1 MEHWIKIID
10 KKKKKKKEWSGLI
23 VAFSEYRPDLLK
35 TLANELNYSFYDYR
49 EAEMAPLGMKAAEL
63 TLAELDRTLYKTIQA
78 GPTVLHN
85 IESLLLSKQNQSVI
99 TWLTEF
105 STKPWGHNVVL
116 PVVILADVA
125 LNLQPD
131 AVVDLTQTTFPEQSL
146 ISRLMH

>member
-1 MEHWIKIID
+1 MEHWIKIIA
-10 KKKKKKKEWSGLI
+10 KQLAKKKEWSGLI
-23 VAFSEYRPDLLK
+23 VAFPEYRPDLLK